1 MFRYMLFASVVLA
14 CAYGAATYN
23 PDADAYITK
32 FDSYIQP
39 EGDYNYQYETSNGIA
54 AAETGNLRNDA
65 TGEFSWSSPE
75 GQLVKISYVA
85 GENGYQPQGDLL
97 PTPPPIPDA
106 ILKSLEYIR
115 THPQ

>member
-1 MFRYMLFASVVLA
+1 MFRYMLVASAVLA

-23 PDADAYITK
+23 PNADATIVK
-32 FDSYIQP
+32 FDSDFQP
-39 EGDYNYQYETSNGIA
+39 EGDYKYHYETSNGIS
-54 AAETGNLRNDA
+54 AAEAGSLRNEA
-65 TGEFSWSSPE
+65 IGEFSWTSPE

-85 GENGYQPQGDLL
+85 GENGYLPEGDLL

-115 THPQ
+115 TH